1 MGSFVSDHAG
11 ICCILIGTSWLSS
24 MSKKTVPCP
33 QSDKSTKDGIFQKKL
48 AKSFISTKSH
58 QFQKH
63 ASRLYHFNN
72 TEQQKRLVDKL
83 GPTPVKSFSSALP
96 KFIRKLKNC
105 ITRRNFKHEKY
116 SYLRNFGRGG
126 CSSKVNYKIKH
137 ITD

>member
-83 GPTPVKSFSSALP
+83 GRPQLRASVLLCQNLLT
-96 KFIRKLKNC
+96 LKNC